1 MNSVLESLISKD
13 YTIVGNE
20 NSRWAK
26 TEEHDS
32 LVIDREKQIFYWN
45 SKNIVGDAV
54 TYLIRVKGHTF
65 SEARRILSEYK
76 DFTDTYVY
84 TIKGEGELQD
94 VIAYPKLIDIFWE
107 EGLKNRQYW
116 YNRLLNDDTI
126 NRFRLGYHDGW
137 YTIPFFMDG
146 TFRNFQCRK
155 DQPIRS

>member
-1 MNSVLESLISKD
+1 MSKTWEIHWICRNCGYWYMSVEYPDLPPC
-13 YTIVGNE
+13 TWCGNTKFIIKK
-20 NSRWAK
+20 S
-26 TEEHDS
+26 
-32 LVIDREKQIFYWN
+32 
-45 SKNIVGDAV
+45 IVGDALAW
-54 TYLIRVKGHTF
+54 LIKIKGYTF

-137 YTIPFFMDG
+137 YTIPF
-146 TFRNFQCRK
+146 
-155 DQPIRS
+155 